1 MTEKECEGHANQR
14 GRVEKAV
21 FSPHR
26 EREDEL
32 LGLLSS
38 HQGPEWSVLLGE
50 GQRAGGGDGSPGGW
64 GSPEQVVGR
73 VQMNHGQQEGINSG
87 GRAGG
92 S

>member
-21 FSPHR
+21 FSLHR
-26 EREDEL
+26 EWEDEL

-50 GQRAGGGDGSPGGW
+50 RQRVSGGDGSSGGW

-73 VQMNHGQQEGINSG
+73 VQMNHRQQEGINSG
-87 GRAGG
+87 SRAGG